1 MTARVRNVE
10 NLSSSRFH
18 GGYRDATALAVPEL
32 TLNLWPTLYLCA
44 YSAAEALAGCQVF
57 ILARRP
63 DRRPGA
69 ANARDENSKRNE
81 IKYRKS
87 LKLNL

>member
-1 MTARVRNVE
+1 MPARMRNVE
-10 NLSSSRFH
+10 NLSSSRCH
-18 GGYRDATALAVPEL
+18 GWCRDATALAVPEL
-32 TLNLWPTLYLCA
+32 TLNLCPRLYLCA
-44 YSAAEALAGCQVF
+44 YRVAEALARCQVF

-69 ANARDENSKRNE
+69 AHARDENSKRNE
-81 IKYRKS
+81 IKCRKS